1 MQIYMYIII
10 INIVEETLTQKK
22 HKKATQ
28 YNIYMYVLYVT
39 SQNRIQVKIFY
50 LLYLFNYKLI
60 SAISRDR
67 KLRTCRLSMTITK
80 NKAKTPGYNY
90 FVS

>member
-10 INIVEETLTQKK
+10 INIVEETLTQKN
-22 HKKATQ
+22 KKATQ

-67 KLRTCRLSMTITK
+67 KLWTCRLGMTITK
-80 NKAKTPGYNY
+80 NKVKTPGYNY